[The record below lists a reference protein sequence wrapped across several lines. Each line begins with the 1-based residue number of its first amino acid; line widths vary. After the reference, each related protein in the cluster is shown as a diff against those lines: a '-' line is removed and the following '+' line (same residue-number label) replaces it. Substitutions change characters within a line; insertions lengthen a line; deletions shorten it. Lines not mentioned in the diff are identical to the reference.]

1 VRLPTTAAADNQ
13 LPGLFLGALLAF
25 VAALIVQAFV
35 IPWVVVR
42 IRRRERWETTLIDL
56 LSLLEEQLPRAV
68 ARFRSE
74 ADSER
79 LYRKLTGDAAYD
91 QQRVSEALERA
102 TGARREA
109 EDLVEQHVTRLRS
122 LVARICRVHRRAPY
136 WLRVQRDVLGVRVH
150 RVIIAPSATLDDDP
164 LDDEKWD
171 ARWQS
176 FDRYIKGLT
185 DFVQPLALTMKPPPG
200 PVQQRWQKVRRALVG
215 RAVDAKD
222 AVAKRIRAE
231 WEKLGPR
238 GPKRTR
244 HHRATGPWWQFWR

>member
-35 IPWVVVR
+35 IPWVGVR

-74 ADSER
+74 ADGER
-79 LYRKLTGDAAYD
+79 LYKKLTGDAAYD

-102 TGARREA
+102 TAARREA
-109 EDLVEQHVTRLRS
+109 EDLFEQHVIRLRS

-136 WLRVQRDVLGVRVH
+136 WLQVQRAVLNVRVH
-150 RVIIAPSATLDDDP
+150 RALIAPWATVGDDA

-171 ARWQS
+171 ARWES
-176 FDRYIKGLT
+176 FAQDIARLT
-185 DFVQPLALTMKPPPG
+185 DLVQPLALTMKPPPG
-200 PVQQRWQKVRRALVG
+200 RRVHQRWQKVRRALVD

-222 AVAKRIRAE
+222 AVAKWIRAAL
-231 WEKLGPR
+231 EKLGPR
-238 GPKRTR
+238 GPKR
-244 HHRATGPWWQFWR
+244 WWQFWR